1 MPGNDQNQENSK
13 SQSEG
18 VMDEVDRANFL
29 NGVSVSKE
37 QVKDEEVRR
46 AGLSR
51 KVKTSIVP
59 NSDIDPEY
67 YVNLNK

>member
-51 KVKTSIVP
+51 KV
-59 NSDIDPEY
+59 
-67 YVNLNK
+67 